1 MSRGF
6 IMDRLEDMLA
16 YTALENDP
24 VKVVEALRN
33 DIKRIVNE
41 ETEGTSVAEDFH
53 CFPAK
58 KHYDDSLEGM
68 LNVKN
73 ADDTLLNELTSLPG
87 NKEYFG

>member
-1 MSRGF
+1 VSIRGF
-6 IMDRLEDMLA
+6 IIDRLEDMLA

-41 ETEGTSVAEDFH
+41 DSEGSSVAEDFH

-58 KHYDDSLEGM
+58 KHYDDAIEGI
-68 LNVKN
+68 NVKN
-73 ADDTLLNELTSLPG
+73 ATLLDELTSLPG